1 MVSCRGAWRGRALQC
16 GKDVSAKR
24 VESRVHVEVG
34 VR

>member
-1 MVSCRGAWRGRALQC
+1 MPGGGGTLQC